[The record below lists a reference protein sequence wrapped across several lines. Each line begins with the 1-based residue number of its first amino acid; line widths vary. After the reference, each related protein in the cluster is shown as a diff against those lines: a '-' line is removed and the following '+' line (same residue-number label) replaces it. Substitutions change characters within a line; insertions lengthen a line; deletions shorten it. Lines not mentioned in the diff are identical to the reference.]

1 MTFYE
6 LQHTPMDSGGIS
18 PKSVGA
24 VEIWGIPQIATFL
37 KKGHSTARKYAAD
50 EHFPAPIAGEQR
62 NRRWFSD
69 EVIAYFRTNRT
80 CKERPVAL
88 SPVPYTPSQI
98 QIRLKKEKAA

>member
-6 LQHTPMDSGGIS
+6 PQHTPMDSGGNS
-18 PKSVGA
+18 PISVGA
-24 VEIWGIPQIATFL
+24 VEVWGIPEIATFL

-69 EVIAYFRTNRT
+69 EVIDYFRANRT
-80 CKERPVAL
+80 RKEIPIAL
-88 SPVPYTPSQI
+88 SAVPYAPSQI
-98 QIRLKKEKAA
+98 HIRPKKAKAA